1 MIEPS
6 FREFKAKR
14 IVFARDK
21 SKNTFAVLISKS
33 IFFENLATE
42 PGPHI
47 ALFNVERKKHAAF
60 LFTELSRV
68 GQLNLY
74 HPILRSYYIWISSMK

>member
-21 SKNTFAVLISKS
+21 SKNTFAILISKS
-33 IFFENLATE
+33 IFIENLAT
-42 PGPHI
+42 GPHI

-74 HPILRSYYIWISSMK
+74 HPIFRSYYI